1 MGTYLIQRNDNAM
14 NKKAT
19 KGYYTKLSNQKKL
32 EKYGALLDIPHCKP
46 SASLYLDILLD
57 EHFAVL
63 EKKEAKKKPKQP
75 AIKNDENEKIA
86 GYVPCSNG
94 TFEVLQSNFDTW
106 SNAYPNVDIG
116 AELNKVV
123 AWLDSNPKKTVNGC
137 KKFLNAWLSR
147 AQNSV
152 KSNSGN
158 RVSNKTSGNL
168 SACEAFIN
176 G

>member
-1 MGTYLIQRNDNAM
+1 MSKKIKSYNLSKEVIAAVTAKAGDDDRTDSDWLNRYLTKSLKVNA
-14 NKKAT
+14 
-19 KGYYTKLSNQKKL
+19 
-32 EKYGALLDIPHCKP
+32 
-46 SASLYLDILLD
+46 
-57 EHFAVL
+57 
-63 EKKEAKKKPKQP
+63 KPKQP
-75 AIKNDENEKIA
+75 QIKNDVNDPVA

-106 SNAYPNVDIG
+106 AQAYPNVDIG

-152 KSNSGN
+152 KSTDVN
-158 RVSNKTSGNL
+158 RATGKTSGNL
-168 SACEAFIN
+168 AACEGFVN

>member
-1 MGTYLIQRNDNAM
+1 MSKKIKSYNLSKDVIAAITVKAGDDDRTDSDWLNRYLTKSLKVNA
-14 NKKAT
+14 
-19 KGYYTKLSNQKKL
+19 
-32 EKYGALLDIPHCKP
+32 
-46 SASLYLDILLD
+46 
-57 EHFAVL
+57 
-63 EKKEAKKKPKQP
+63 KPKQP
-75 AIKNDENEKIA
+75 VIKNNDEDKVA
-86 GYVPCSNG
+86 GYIPCSNG

-106 SNAYPNVDIG
+106 ANAYPNVDIG

-147 AQNSV
+147 AQNSA
-152 KSNSGN
+152 KSTGGN
-158 RVSNKTSGNL
+158 RATGKTSGNL

>member
-1 MGTYLIQRNDNAM
+1 MSKKIKSYNLSKDVIAAITAKASDDERKDSDWLNRYLTKAFKLNA
-14 NKKAT
+14 
-19 KGYYTKLSNQKKL
+19 
-32 EKYGALLDIPHCKP
+32 
-46 SASLYLDILLD
+46 
-57 EHFAVL
+57 
-63 EKKEAKKKPKQP
+63 KPKQP
-75 AIKNDENEKIA
+75 VIKNDDEDKVA

-106 SNAYPNVDIG
+106 ANAYPNVDIG

-152 KSNSGN
+152 KSNGN
-158 RVSNKTSGNL
+158 NRATGKTSGNL
-168 SACEAFIN
+168 SACKDFIN

>member
-1 MGTYLIQRNDNAM
+1 MSKKIKSYNLSKDVIAAVTAKAGDDDRTDSDWLNRYLTKALKVNA
-14 NKKAT
+14 
-19 KGYYTKLSNQKKL
+19 
-32 EKYGALLDIPHCKP
+32 
-46 SASLYLDILLD
+46 
-57 EHFAVL
+57 
-63 EKKEAKKKPKQP
+63 KPKQP
-75 AIKNDENEKIA
+75 VMKNDEDEKVA

-106 SNAYPNVDIG
+106 AQAYPNVDIG

-147 AQNSV
+147 AQDSV
-152 KSNSGN
+152 KSTVGN
-158 RVSNKTSGNL
+158 RANARTSGNL
-168 SACEAFIN
+168 SACEDFIN

>member
-1 MGTYLIQRNDNAM
+1 MSKKIKSYNLSKDVVAAITAKAGDDDRTDSDWLNRYLTKSLKVNA
-14 NKKAT
+14 
-19 KGYYTKLSNQKKL
+19 
-32 EKYGALLDIPHCKP
+32 
-46 SASLYLDILLD
+46 
-57 EHFAVL
+57 
-63 EKKEAKKKPKQP
+63 KPKQP
-75 AIKNDENEKIA
+75 VIKSDEGENVA

-94 TFEVLQSNFDTW
+94 TFVVLQSNFDTW

-158 RVSNKTSGNL
+158 RAAGKTSGNL